1 MTRLSFTVL
10 LLVSVS
16 APLAAQTSLEGRVDS
31 VFRQYAS
38 TESPG
43 CVVGAAQH
51 GRVLLERAYG
61 MADLERG
68 VPLTVSSI
76 LEAGSVSKQFTAAAV
91 LLLARDGKLS
101 LDDPVRRWVPEV
113 PDFGGGQPVTIRHM
127 LHHMSGLRDWGSITG
142 VAGWPRNSRAL
153 DHRQVLQVIG
163 KMRELN
169 FPPGTEYEY
178 SNSNYNLLAIVA
190 ERASG
195 EPFPAFT
202 RRRIFEP
209 LGMTSTSWRDDAMRV
224 VRGRALS
231 YDRDG
236 TEWKGERAIEN
247 IYGNCCLLTTVG
259 DLLKWNAAFD
269 STRLGGAGFEQERR
283 GVLANGRTITYAAGL
298 FVDTYRGQP
307 YVAHSGATAG
317 YRANIVRYPRA
328 EVSVAVL
335 CNAGTADPE
344 TMADSVADALL
355 TFSART
361 TPTPPVRVE
370 VAASAIA
377 DKAGRYR
384 NLRDMMAQ
392 RLVVKDGRLE
402 TERGIELIP
411 IDATATTFQAA
422 RGGYR
427 LLFKH
432 RADSHYD
439 VRIVTQSGD
448 TVPADGVP
456 DPDTTRAA
464 LGAYVGL
471 YESPEAEATVRVA
484 LDSAGTGLVMTRV
497 SNSGG
502 PWRLQPLYR
511 DGFVMPPGPLVFT
524 RDSAK
529 RVTGFR
535 FTTARVRNLR
545 FERKSERPT

>member
-1 MTRLSFTVL
+1 MTRCALTVL
-10 LLVSVS
+10 VLVGVT
-16 APLAAQTSLEGRVDS
+16 APLASQSSLEGRVDS

-38 TESPG
+38 NESPG

-61 MADLERG
+61 MADLERS

-113 PDFGGGQPVTIRHM
+113 PDFGRPLTIRH
-127 LHHMSGLRDWGSITG
+127 LIHHTSGLRDWGSITG
-142 VAGWPRNSRAL
+142 VAGWPRNTRAL
-153 DHRQVLQVIG
+153 DHKVVLQVIG
-163 KMRELN
+163 RMRELN

-178 SNSNYNLLAIVA
+178 SNSNYNLLAIVV

-195 EPFPAFT
+195 ESFPAFT

-209 LGMTSTSWRDDAMRV
+209 LGMTSTSWRDDAMRL

-231 YDRDG
+231 YG
-236 TEWKGERAIEN
+236 PQGNGWSSERAIEN

-269 STRLGGAGFEQERR
+269 STRLGGAGFREEQERR

-298 FVDTYRGQP
+298 FVDTWRGQP

-317 YRANIVRYPRA
+317 YRANSVRYTRA

-335 CNAGTADPE
+335 CNAGNADPE
-344 TMADSVADALL
+344 SMADSVAGALVS
-355 TFSART
+355 FEA
-361 TPTPPVRVE
+361 PATPPPPARAA
-370 VAASAIA
+370 VAAAAIA

-384 NLRDMMAQ
+384 NLRDMMPQ
-392 RLVVKDGRLE
+392 RLLVKDGRLE

-411 IDATATTFQAA
+411 IDATTFAAA
-422 RGGYR
+422 RGGNR
-427 LLFKH
+427 LLFTR
-432 RADSHYD
+432 RADRRYD
-439 VRIVTQSGD
+439 LRIATQSGD
-448 TVPADGVP
+448 TVPADWVP
-456 DPDTTRAA
+456 EPDTTRAA
-464 LGAYVGL
+464 LGAYAGL
-471 YESPEAEATVRVA
+471 YESPEAEATVRVS
-484 LDSAGTGLVMTRV
+484 LDSAGTGLVLTRV
-497 SNSGG
+497 STPGG
-502 PWRLQPLYR
+502 PWQLRPLYR
-511 DGFVMPPGPLVFT
+511 DGFAMPAGALVFT
-524 RDSAK
+524 RNGAG

-535 FTTARVRNLR
+535 FTTGRVRNLK
-545 FERKSERPT
+545 FERRA